1 MCLTSSQ
8 TSNSFICKSG
18 LANWWKEISSVKKI
32 TLQPLERKKDLL
44 MLLPFCR
51 KKRWL
56 NLTFNKI
63 TKCPL
68 LGSMEGRRAYVVKFT
83 SNRQAAGNSWCV
95 WYPDKHSS
103 IHTHN
108 IFMHSILKHYK
119 CVAKARKGMLSK
131 SFSRFKNGTFL
142 ITIALVLILTGLSGL
157 WTEETILSNWV

>member
-32 TLQPLERKKDLL
+32 TLQPLERKKGSTNVAALL
-44 MLLPFCR
+44 QE
-51 KKRWL
+51 KRWL

-63 TKCPL
+63 KKCPL
-68 LGSMEGRRAYVVKFT
+68 QGSMEGRRAYVVKFT

-157 WTEETILSNWV
+157 WTDKTILSNWV

>member
-1 MCLTSSQ
+1 MLANSILSKIRSVRVKSSLKATQFLISNPSQSVCLTSSQ

-32 TLQPLERKKDLL
+32 TLQPLERKKGSTNVAALL
-44 MLLPFCR
+44 QE
-51 KKRWL
+51 KRWL

-68 LGSMEGRRAYVVKFT
+68 QGSMEGRRAYVVKFT

-103 IHTHN
+103 IHTQY
-108 IFMHSILKHYK
+108 IYAQYFEALQMCS
-119 CVAKARKGMLSK
+119 KGSE
-131 SFSRFKNGTFL
+131 RN
-142 ITIALVLILTGLSGL
+142 AQ
-157 WTEETILSNWV
+157 